1 MTKFRLLIILLFSL
15 IVSIQTTIG
24 QTQLYGEWEVF
35 CPMEVVEGK
44 VTKYCDLC
52 ESEISTNKMMG
63 KIVYGFDTKI
73 DRDSLYLKNSEGRK
87 SIKYSWDK
95 ETNEIEFQYKQKTYK
110 FISLGTGSPDNLVLK
125 DKDCLLLTFT
135 RKKK

>member
-1 MTKFRLLIILLFSL
+1 
-15 IVSIQTTIG
+15 
-24 QTQLYGEWEVF
+24 
-35 CPMEVVEGK
+35 
-44 VTKYCDLC
+44 
-52 ESEISTNKMMG
+52 MMG